1 MTSITIALPD
11 ELMDKLRNLAKRH
24 RVAPED
30 LVRASVEELVA
41 SPQESFQEALEYILN
56 KNKELYDRLAV

>member
-11 ELMDKLRNLAKRH
+11 EIMDKLQELAKRH

-41 SPQESFQEALEYILN
+41 SPQEAFQETLDYVLK
-56 KNKELYDRLAV
+56 KNEDLYKRLAA

>member
-11 ELMDKLRNLAKRH
+11 ELMDKLRDLAKRH
-24 RVAPED
+24 QVAPED

-41 SPQESFQEALEYILN
+41 SPQESFQETLAYVLN
-56 KNKELYDRLAV
+56 KNRELYDRLAT

>member
-11 ELMDKLRNLAKRH
+11 EIMDKLQALAKQHEVR
-24 RVAPED
+24 PED

-41 SPQESFQEALEYILN
+41 APQASFEEALEHVLS
-56 KNKELYDRLAV
+56 KNKELYRRLAA

>member
-11 ELMDKLRNLAKRH
+11 DLMGKLEDLAKRH
-24 RVAPED
+24 NVAPED

-41 SPQESFQEALEYILN
+41 SPEEAFQEALNYVLE
-56 KNKELYDRLAV
+56 KNKELYKRLAA

>member
-1 MTSITIALPD
+1 MSSITIALPD
-11 ELMDKLRNLAKRH
+11 ELMDKLRDLAKRH

-41 SPQESFQEALEYILN
+41 SPQESFQEALKYVLD
-56 KNKELYDRLAV
+56 KNKELYDRLAA